1 VNLPARHKQ
10 FFGNLRAA
18 LAPSGRR
25 LPLELSLDRVPPGR
39 LADSALLHICL
50 LAAAFLLP
58 RVRPAAPVVLEQKLP
73 DSTVIYYPA
82 QFLPETHDAGGSARG
97 SQGVAG
103 GRAAFHARQRIHIA
117 RAIPLNDIVTDGPK
131 LQLPT
136 VPGAAANL
144 LALPATPAAVP
155 MLKAPVELAR
165 RTSKIERPEH
175 SRTNDADPSS
185 STLQL
190 KLQRSRAQL
199 PSSMVVVEPPANV
212 ALASPV
218 VLPRPR
224 PVLPKEVATEAV
236 NSAPGQLRTVPL
248 KAVPAVAEAEIHGNA
263 SAEVR
268 AEVVISA
275 KPGAVIGVP
284 AEGKAGSLAVT
295 PKGSTQPGIGNEG
308 RGASIARGPGT
319 GSSSSG
325 GWTGRGAAASGPGS
339 NPVAKEGVSPDSGH
353 SGAGN
358 GNASTT
364 PGVDIRGGVVTLGS
378 FGPKA
383 APGGPSGSAPARK
396 QSAITIVATSR
407 SGGGLPAYGVFKNRT
422 VYTVYV
428 DTTAGEAVLQF
439 AAQGSTAVDPAGL
452 TPPDPL
458 NTQVPRGIAGASVV
472 FACVLDES
480 GHLQNLRVI
489 SGSSPTPALEEAVR
503 RWIFHPALNGGQAI
517 AVDALIGIGIG
528 VQ

>member
-1 VNLPARHKQ
+1 
-10 FFGNLRAA
+10 AA
-18 LAPSGRR
+18 LPSNM
-25 LPLELSLDRVPPGR
+25 V
-39 LADSALLHICL
+39 
-50 LAAAFLLP
+50 AA
-58 RVRPAAPVVLEQKLP
+58 
-73 DSTVIYYPA
+73 
-82 QFLPETHDAGGSARG
+82 
-97 SQGVAG
+97 
-103 GRAAFHARQRIHIA
+103 
-117 RAIPLNDIVTDGPK
+117 
-131 LQLPT
+131 
-136 VPGAAANL
+136 
-144 LALPATPAAVP
+144 
-155 MLKAPVELAR
+155 
-165 RTSKIERPEH
+165 
-175 SRTNDADPSS
+175 
-185 STLQL
+185 
-190 KLQRSRAQL
+190 
-199 PSSMVVVEPPANV
+199 EPPPNV
-212 ALASPV
+212 TLASPV

-236 NSAPGQLRTVPL
+236 NSAPAQLRPVPL
-248 KAVPAVAEAEIHGNA
+248 KAVPEVAEAETRRNGNA

-268 AEVVISA
+268 AEIVISA
-275 KPGAVIGVP
+275 RPGDVIGVP
-284 AEGKAGSLAVT
+284 AEGKAGSLAVS
-295 PKGSTQPGIGNEG
+295 PKGSTQPGIGSEG
-308 RGASIARGPGT
+308 RGASVARGPGT

-339 NPVAKEGVSPDSGH
+339 NPVAKEGVSPDPGH

-383 APGGPSGSAPARK
+383 APGGPSGSVPARK

-439 AAQGSTAVDPAGL
+439 AAQGSTTVDAAGL

-458 NTQVPRGIAGASVV
+458 NTQIPRGVASASVV

-480 GHLQNLRVI
+480 GRLQNLRVI
-489 SGSSPTPALEEAVR
+489 SGSSPTPALEEALR
-503 RWIFHPALNGGQAI
+503 RWIFHPALNGGQAV